1 MDTAAGYLLNHT
13 SYMQYHRYLEAGLPI
28 GTGVIEGACRHL
40 IVDRMDGVARW
51 SLKGAESVLKLR
63 SLRSSG
69 DLEPYWKYH
78 FENEYQHNHVAN
90 YSDGKVTPIKGRSVP
105 DLKS

>member
-63 SLRSSG
+63 ALRSSG

-78 FENEYQHNHVAN
+78 FENEYLSTA
-90 YSDGKVTPIKGRSVP
+90 IKTR
-105 DLKS
+105 LYMAEHFFFWHK